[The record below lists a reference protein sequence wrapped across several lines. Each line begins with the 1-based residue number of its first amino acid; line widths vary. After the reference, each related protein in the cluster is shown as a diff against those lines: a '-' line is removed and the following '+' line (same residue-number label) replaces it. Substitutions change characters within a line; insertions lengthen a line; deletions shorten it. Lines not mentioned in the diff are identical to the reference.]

1 MTINPGIFKS
11 LLGAKNGAAKG
22 TGALNALSLLS
33 NVADRP
39 NDQGRTSVFGSTLKT
54 ASTGAQLGM
63 QVGGPLGAGIG
74 AGLGAIGGFFM
85 GKSAKYKEE
94 QAETRLQNTQYQAAK
109 DKGAAFAGANPEE
122 IFGNKNAGYFRQGG
136 KLKNEGYG
144 QIPISNR
151 MTLSDIA
158 KIGKTPYEP
167 SDAVKRTKGVLA
179 GASFVNYPMSIAGS
193 VYDAGTA
200 VKYALDG
207 QWQKAG
213 SDLAQAAIGLVPGS
227 ANIKAALRGI
237 NKAKQGRVLNNLRV
251 LKGADDVVTV
261 ADGAATFKQGG
272 RITRVGDGATIE
284 GPSHEEGGVSIGNN
298 EVEGGET
305 MAQGPDGTYVMTKM
319 GGIANTHKQILR
331 SVSKIQRKPMSPER
345 VNALNRLKNR
355 ENLLINFQQSLN
367 GNA

>member
-1 MTINPGIFKS
+1 MAINPGIFKS

-85 GKSAKYKEE
+85 GKDAKYKEE

-109 DKGAAFAGANPEE
+109 DKGAAYAGANPEE
-122 IFGNKNAGYFRQGG
+122 IFGNKNAGYFKRGG
-136 KLKNEGYG
+136 KLSSYG
-144 QIPISNR
+144 Q
-151 MTLSDIA
+151 
-158 KIGKTPYEP
+158 
-167 SDAVKRTKGVLA
+167 
-179 GASFVNYPMSIAGS
+179 
-193 VYDAGTA
+193 
-200 VKYALDG
+200 
-207 QWQKAG
+207 
-213 SDLAQAAIGLVPGS
+213 VPLPTRGE
-227 ANIKAALRGI
+227 IKQLG
-237 NKAKQGRVLNNLRV
+237 N
-251 LKGADDVVTV
+251 
-261 ADGAATFKQGG
+261 
-272 RITRVGDGATIE
+272 GATIT
-284 GPSHEEGGVSIGNN
+284 GPSHEQGGVDIGPS
-298 EVEGGET
+298 EVEGEET
-305 MAQGPDGTYVMTKM
+305 MAQTDDGTYVMTKM

>member
-1 MTINPGIFKS
+1 MAINPGIFKS

-85 GKSAKYKEE
+85 GKDAKYKEE
-94 QAETRLQNTQYQAAK
+94 QAETRLQNAQHQAAK

-122 IFGNKNAGYFRQGG
+122 IFGNKNAGYFKLGG
-136 KLKNEGYG
+136 KFSNYYPDIKTKNKMSLKEIS
-144 QIPISNR
+144 QIPDSR
-151 MTLSDIA
+151 
-158 KIGKTPYEP
+158 YEP
-167 SDAVKRTKGVLA
+167 SDAVKRTKGALA
-179 GASFVNYPMSIAGS
+179 AVSFVNYPASIAGS

-213 SDLAQAAIGLVPGS
+213 SDLAQAAIGLVPGTAS
-227 ANIKAALRGI
+227 IKAALRGI
-237 NKAKQGRVLNNLRV
+237 NSAKKGRVLNNLRV
-251 LKGADDVVTV
+251 LKAGDDLTTI
-261 ADGAATFKQGG
+261 ADGASTFKNGG
-272 RITRVGDGATIE
+272 KIKSVSNGAIIE
-284 GPSHEEGGVSIGNN
+284 GPSHEEGGVPLGNA

-305 MAQGPDGTYVMTKM
+305 LAQGSDGTYVMSNM
-319 GGIANTHKQILR
+319 GGIAAAHKKMLR
-331 SVSKIQRKPMSPER
+331 AISKIENKPMSPER
-345 VNALNRLKNR
+345 VNALKRLRNR